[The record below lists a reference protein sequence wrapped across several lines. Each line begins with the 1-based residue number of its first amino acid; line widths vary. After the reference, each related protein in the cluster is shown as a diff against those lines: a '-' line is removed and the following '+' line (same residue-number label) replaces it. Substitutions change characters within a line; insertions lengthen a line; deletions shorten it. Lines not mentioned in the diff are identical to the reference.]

1 MFSKLS
7 NLTGPFSSFSKG
19 TQPRLMLSLDSY
31 SYVPSYSTTF
41 TFDVLNLVTHT
52 SNSVTSTSGGWG
64 NSLATS
70 VETIPLGSPFKLK
83 FRRGETLGNIMCG
96 VSQNPPI
103 DSYVPYSKLSF
114 GFYVGSSS
122 GDANSLSVVEAGNF
136 NIGLT
141 HSVGAYPSSTIYTI
155 IYDGTS
161 VKYYVNDGLFHTST
175 SVPNDDLF
183 LYIIFNE
190 SGRSITDIEFG
201 SYTIW
206 NDLSG
211 NSRNFNLINFPNYVN
226 DSFYFNGDGQY
237 ATGSD
242 LGTLKKFTV
251 DTWFNL
257 KSLPSTDN
265 NPQIITNIYSN
276 YINFSIGFLNGTS
289 VMGNPWNQQISGG
302 FFPGQP
308 WRHTSGFTPSVDT
321 WYNVALTY
329 DTKYLTLYLNGNVF
343 SSVETSISAS
353 SSGSGIYLG
362 RRWDF
367 GQYIDGDIDVVKIWD
382 GPLTSTQILN
392 NYNSI
397 SPRYLTTDSSVVLQG
412 RPGNP
417 KWLEIPKSIDFSLSD
432 TYTIEFWS
440 KAATSSN
447 TIDPTRS
454 IFTIACQQPG
464 DNNIDVFYISGKLNV
479 RNNLE
484 VCNEPTPG
492 IWTHVAIVSNS
503 GSLKVYYDGVSV
515 YSGVG
520 LSFNDN
526 GNNLAIGRRGPSN
539 DFQYFDGEI
548 YGFRINN
555 TAVYTSGFNPYS
567 SALPMVSI
575 PGTVLL
581 VDKYK
586 PSINT
591 FIDSSR
597 RHNITNHGVT
607 YSSDIPSITGRY
619 IRWLITKTV
628 GPDGSNA
635 VQVGDLVLLNNGSTA
650 SWNNSA
656 TVTNPDGTFSIY
668 ETPPNLLDYNSH
680 TKWCDTNFGSS
691 GVGTSSIYIDNIT
704 PITFDSYYYVT
715 ANDYPERSP
724 ITWTLAISDDNSNW
738 RVVDRQT
745 DVGITSSTYTN
756 TQIFTIN

>member
-7 NLTGPFSSFSKG
+7 NLTGPFSSFSRG

-52 SNSVTSTSGGWG
+52 SNSVTSTANSWG

-83 FRRGETLGNIMCG
+83 FKRGETLGNIMCG

-103 DSYVPYSKLSF
+103 DSYVAYSKLSF

-136 NIGLT
+136 NIGYT

-161 VKYYVNDGLFHTST
+161 VKYYVNDGLFYTST

-211 NSRNFNLINFPNYVN
+211 NNRNFNLINFPNYVN
-226 DSFYFNGDGQY
+226 DSFYFNSSASQS
-237 ATGSD
+237 AVGSD
-242 LGTLKKFTV
+242 LGTLSKFTI

-257 KSLPSTDN
+257 KSLPISGA
-265 NPQIITNIYSN
+265 NPQIISNIFGGHD
-276 YINFSIGFLNGTS
+276 INFTIGLIDDTDVNGGAWTGKM
-289 VMGNPWNQQISGG
+289 MGGFYSGG
-302 FFPGQP
+302 
-308 WRHTSGFTPSVDT
+308 WVNTDGFIPVVDT
-321 WYNVALTY
+321 WYNAVLTY
-329 DTKYLTLYLNGNVF
+329 DQKHLDFYLNGNLY
-343 SSVETSISAS
+343 SSVAS
-353 SSGSGIYLG
+353 SVPVTTSGVGIRIG
-362 RRWDF
+362 ERWDIPE
-367 GQYIDGDIDVVKIWD
+367 YIDGDIDVVNIWD
-382 GPLTSTQILN
+382 GSLTSTQILN

-397 SPRYLTTDSSVVLQG
+397 SPRYLTTDSSILLNGSTWMEVS
-412 RPGNP
+412 N
-417 KWLEIPKSIDFSLSD
+417 SNDFHLYS
-432 TYTIEFWS
+432 TWTIEFWS
-440 KAATSSN
+440 KSATSSSN
-447 TIDPTRS
+447 TIFS
-454 IFTIACQQPG
+454 VLSQNPG
-464 DNNIDVFYISGKLNV
+464 NDRIDVFYYYGKLRLSND
-479 RNNLE
+479 RE
-484 VCNEPTPG
+484 SCNEPTPG
-492 IWTHVAIVSNS
+492 VWTHVAIVSNS
-503 GSLKVYYDGVSV
+503 GSLTVFYDGVAT
-515 YSGVG
+515 YSTSGFS
-520 LSFNDN
+520 L
-526 GNNLAIGRRGPSN
+526 GNTSSLAIGRRGP
-539 DFQYFDGEI
+539 DTPYQYFNGEL
-548 YGFRINN
+548 YGIRINN
-555 TAVYTSGFNPYS
+555 TVVYTSDFNPYS

-597 RHNITNHGVT
+597 RHNIINHGAT
-607 YSSDIPSITGRY
+607 YSSDIPSISGRY
-619 IRWLITKTV
+619 IRWVITKTK
-628 GPDGSNA
+628 GSDRFHA
-635 VQVGDLVLLNNGSTA
+635 VQVGDLVLLSNGVTA

-668 ETPPNLLDYNSH
+668 ETPLNLLDYNSN

-691 GVGTSSIYIDNIT
+691 GVGTASIYIDNIT

-715 ANDYPERSP
+715 AEDFPVRSP
-724 ITWTLAISDDNSNW
+724 VTWTLAISDDNSNW

-756 TQIFTIN
+756 TQIFTI